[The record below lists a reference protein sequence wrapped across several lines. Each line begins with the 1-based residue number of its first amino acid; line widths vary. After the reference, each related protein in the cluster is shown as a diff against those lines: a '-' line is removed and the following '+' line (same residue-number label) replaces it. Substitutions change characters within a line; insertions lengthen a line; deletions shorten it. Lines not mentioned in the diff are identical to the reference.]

1 MTENYINHVALV
13 IDASSSMSYN
23 GHADDAVQVADNLIA
38 HLAMRSKEL
47 DQETR
52 ITVYTFADRVTCL
65 IYDKDV
71 LRMPSIKD
79 LYRAYG
85 NTALIDATNQSLDD
99 LEQTAQLYG
108 DHAFLVY
115 VLTDGEENASHGRN
129 VNRVMP
135 SVLAATLRNRLD
147 HLPENWTVAAFVP
160 DQMGVAEAKRFGFP
174 AGNISVW
181 DTTKR
186 KGMAE
191 VGEVL
196 RETTDT
202 YMRDRAKGVRGTRS
216 LFSTSVDA
224 LNKQTVKDAK
234 LKPVAKSTYQVF
246 DVPADATIRDFV
258 DNNGLTF
265 AKGKCFYQLVK
276 SEKIQGY
283 KEIYIRNK
291 KSNTFHTGPEVRTLL
306 GLSDNDETVKPDRNP
321 LYDVFVQSTSVNR
334 RLKAGS
340 KLLVMK

>member
-1 MTENYINHVALV
+1 MTENYINHIALV
-13 IDASSSMSYN
+13 LDASSSMSYN
-23 GHADDAVQVADNLIA
+23 GHSEDAVKVADNLIG

-52 ITVYTFADRVTCL
+52 ITVYMFADQVTCL

-71 LRMPSIKD
+71 LRLPSIKD

-85 NTALIDATNQSLDD
+85 NTALIDATNKSLDD

-108 DHAFLVY
+108 DHAFSVF

-129 VNRVMP
+129 THRVGAGP
-135 SVLAATLRNRLD
+135 LSAALRSRLD
-147 HLPENWTVAAFVP
+147 SLPDNWTVAAFVP
-160 DQMGVAEAKRFGFP
+160 DQLGVSEAKRFGFP

-181 DTTKR
+181 DTKTR

-191 VGEVL
+191 VGAVL
-196 RETTDT
+196 RETTDV
-202 YMRDRAKGVRGTRS
+202 YMQNRAKGVRGSRT
-216 LFSTSVDA
+216 LFSTSVDT
-224 LNKQTVKDAK
+224 LNKATVKDAH
-234 LKPVAKSTYQVF
+234 LKTVNKNSYQLF
-246 DVPADATIRDFV
+246 DISADATIRDFV

-265 AKGKCFYQLVK
+265 EKGKCFYQLVK

-283 KEIYIRNK
+283 KAIYIRNK
-291 KSNTFHTGPEVRTLL
+291 KSNTFHTGAEVRTLL